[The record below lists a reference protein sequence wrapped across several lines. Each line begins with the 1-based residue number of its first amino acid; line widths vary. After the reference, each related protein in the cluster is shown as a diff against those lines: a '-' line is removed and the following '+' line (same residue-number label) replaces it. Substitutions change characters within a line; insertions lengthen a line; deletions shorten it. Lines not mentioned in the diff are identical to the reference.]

1 MLLDDWK
8 SKNPDRL
15 KSLLEFLN
23 DYESQILQTL
33 TVSYATGAK
42 YNLHIQQ
49 IQARKLEFSMNG
61 MTICIDEDSLKTMCR
76 MRSYIQSIISSI
88 EMIGKKCE
96 TSFFDLM
103 NHICYGKEVTETC
116 DLIETEYTQQFFNQ
130 LINFHCTC
138 LDASFIIEIAMHFEK
153 WFIRCVPHFI
163 DTIMLC
169 ESSRLQIFTSRGWPY
184 ERSYIDIEK
193 LARNGFYYI
202 GLSDNTQCAF
212 CNLSLH
218 RWQSEDNPV
227 SDHYKY
233 NPSCPFLMD
242 HENSL
247 NVSDLN
253 KPSELTL
260 MMSVLDKSS
269 VPSFDEVDVKLEI

>member
-1 MLLDDWK
+1 MRSTLTIGIDPENEFDVAGRLEIKKSGSILMLK
-8 SKNPDRL
+8 HKHL

-33 TVSYATGAK
+33 TVSYATGVK

-49 IQARKLEFSMNG
+49 VQARKLEFSMNG

-103 NHICYGKEVTETC
+103 NHICYGIAVTETC

-138 LDASFIIEIAMHFEK
+138 LDVSFLIEIAKRFEK

-169 ESSRLQIFTSRGWPY
+169 ESSRLQTFTSRGWPY

-218 RWQSEDNPV
+218 RWDRPLQIQSV
-227 SDHYKY
+227 
-233 NPSCPFLMD
+233 
-242 HENSL
+242 
-247 NVSDLN
+247 
-253 KPSELTL
+253 
-260 MMSVLDKSS
+260 MSV
-269 VPSFDEVDVKLEI
+269 PNGP